1 MLPAEYFPQEILRLK
16 VWMGTGWVAKPVKV
30 WDGQAW
36 VTKRLKG
43 WNATDWI

>member
-1 MLPAEYFPQEILRLK
+1 MLPAEYFPQELLRLK
-16 VWMGTGWVAKPVKV
+16 VWTGTGWVAKPVKV